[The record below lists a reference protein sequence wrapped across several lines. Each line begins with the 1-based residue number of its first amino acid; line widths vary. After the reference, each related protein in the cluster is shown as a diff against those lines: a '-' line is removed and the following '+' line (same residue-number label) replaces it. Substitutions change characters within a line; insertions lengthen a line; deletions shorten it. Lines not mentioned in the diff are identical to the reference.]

1 MRHGV
6 SIMSHDTIKRWLRP
20 GAGLASGLLMCPLWW
35 ATMSYMPIVMPCD
48 NTRDDNHFPM
58 AITSA
63 YTTPCVKVCLIA
75 PDIFEGI
82 ELIILCL
89 ACEWL
94 CGCVTML
101 QCEKIWAVIRAGES
115 RLECF
120 PQFMFPLYCNVTVL
134 SLCQGWKGTLVQI
147 WLSTHPIISLP
158 KRDSI
163 TELVTEQG
171 QNISLSPHHIL
182 FRISSLVSLTSTDW
196 YSRLWEILRW

>member
-1 MRHGV
+1 MV
-6 SIMSHDTIKRWLRP
+6 SVSWVMTPSKD
-20 GAGLASGLLMCPLWW
+20 GSDQGQGLPLGFWCVHCDEPQW
-35 ATMSYMPIVMPCD
+35 AMPIVMPCD

-63 YTTPCVKVCLIA
+63 YTIPCVKVCLIA

-89 ACEWL
+89 ACEWAVRVREGYNVRKYELWSGLERADRNAFLNL
-94 CGCVTML
+94 C
-101 QCEKIWAVIRAGES
+101 
-115 RLECF
+115 
-120 PQFMFPLYCNVTVL
+120 PPLYCNVTVL

-163 TELVTEQG
+163 TE
-171 QNISLSPHHIL
+171 
-182 FRISSLVSLTSTDW
+182 F
-196 YSRLWEILRW
+196 

>member
-6 SIMSHDTIKRWLRP
+6 GIMSHDTIKRWLRP
-20 GAGLASGLLMCPLWW
+20 GAGLASGLLMCPLWCV
-35 ATMSYMPIVMPCD
+35 TMRYMPIVMPCD

-89 ACEWL
+89 GLWMAVRVCYN
-94 CGCVTML
+94 VTMWENMSCD
-101 QCEKIWAVIRAGES
+101 QTGES

-163 TELVTEQG
+163 TELVSEQG
-171 QNISLSPHHIL
+171 
-182 FRISSLVSLTSTDW
+182 
-196 YSRLWEILRW
+196 